1 MHRALPHLGAWRVWL
16 ARARVAAATTAR
28 ALADRAAGLAYRPA
42 EVGVLA
48 LLASSLVGGLAIDRW
63 RMRQPLLLE
72 WLEAEPPRLGARTPA
87 REWGSGQVAAVER
100 PAGPRAAPVLD
111 LNRATAGDL
120 ARLPGIGPRLA
131 ARIVEA
137 RAARGGRFESSADLV
152 AIPGLGRRRAAAMA
166 ALVTTDGLRPPHS
179 PPAESPEKP

>member
-1 MHRALPHLGAWRVWL
+1 VWL
-16 ARARVAAATTAR
+16 ARARAAAATSAR
-28 ALADRAAGLAYRPA
+28 LLSDRAAGLAYRPA

-48 LLASSLVGGLAIDRW
+48 LLAASLVGGLAIDRW
-63 RMRQPLLLE
+63 RGRQPLLLE

-87 REWGSGQVAAVER
+87 RGWGPGQVPAVDR

-111 LNRATAGDL
+111 LNRATVGDL

-137 RAARGGRFESSADLV
+137 RAARGGRFESSADLA
-152 AIPGLGRRRAAAMA
+152 AIPGLGRRRAAAVA
-166 ALVTTDGLRPPHS
+166 ALVT
-179 PPAESPEKP
+179 AESPEEP